1 MKLILKTLLVW
12 TLLVISFSSSIYAN
26 KPTFE
31 EMTIRLSNLEV
42 DITKQKLALLKRE
55 AKLNEMK
62 VKSQHSN
69 KIDKKKMALKLAEIE
84 ALLAKD
90 KLLVSEKEVKLYEM
104 KVALLK
110 IKN

>member
-1 MKLILKTLLVW
+1 MKLILKPLLICTLL
-12 TLLVISFSSSIYAN
+12 TIAFSPNVYAK
-26 KPTFE
+26 KPTVE
-31 EMTIRLSNLEV
+31 NMTIKLSNLEV

-55 AKLNEMK
+55 EKLNEMK

-90 KLLVSEKEVKLYEM
+90 KLLVSEREVKLYEM